1 MRHLA
6 SASITTAPMNR
17 PWASVRGGRD
27 AAPSEDQ
34 RTNRED
40 RGESLI
46 IRRRH
51 PHLITANCDQHARS
65 RGVHPNVESE
75 NVVSGM
81 FCDANYLGKTA
92 GLGLADQ

>member
-1 MRHLA
+1 MEAKGL
-6 SASITTAPMNR
+6 T
-17 PWASVRGGRD
+17 
-27 AAPSEDQ
+27 
-34 RTNRED
+34 
-40 RGESLI
+40 

-81 FCDANYLGKTA
+81 FCDTNYLRQNRWFSRRA
-92 GLGLADQ
+92 SRR